1 MSPTLVDFVVLAPFF
16 PQAPGAAFASSLQ
29 STRRGLFFVLE
40 FKGFWKIELGY
51 AFRNQSVVLVTRQ
64 HLNISQLDWSSHFD
78 LNGPK
83 ESTQC
88 LGIPWK
94 SHLRDLESGEATNQ
108 LGIPWNTNFAV
119 RTKHPECSPF
129 LSFSTHYDLKCSP
142 HTCPCCYML
151 LLISCPRFALYC
163 WLLHSAQ
170 AKLQVRLTR
179 TQHFKHFKLKEVSSS
194 LSLSISQYHRQSS
207 YLLQRTFSC
216 QQASAACGMA
226 ATVWAIWVWALT
238 SGTRYLSCMHD
249 ESLLS
254 DKRMLSLWVESE
266 NSKSGKDCAFSI
278 MCSYLFHVLTW
289 ICKICRL

>member
-29 STRRGLFFVLE
+29 SNRRGLFFVLE

-194 LSLSISQYHRQSS
+194 LSLSRNIIGKAAICCKGHSHVNKHQQPVAWPLPFGQSEYEHSPREQDIYPACMMKVFSLIS
-207 YLLQRTFSC
+207 
-216 QQASAACGMA
+216 AC
-226 ATVWAIWVWALT
+226 
-238 SGTRYLSCMHD
+238 
-249 ESLLS
+249 
-254 DKRMLSLWVESE
+254 
-266 NSKSGKDCAFSI
+266 
-278 MCSYLFHVLTW
+278 
-289 ICKICRL
+289 